1 MKKHRA
7 TVLLLISFIL
17 ISSHLAEAQQE
28 TPYRVGVLA
37 IGRPDSPYAKGLR
50 LGLNEA
56 GYVEGK
62 NLLLEMPIKE
72 SYDELR
78 PIAKAYS
85 EQRFNAIVTFGGTA
99 TLIAKELTKD
109 IPVIFVGVSDPVRL
123 GIVKSEARPE
133 TNMTGLSN
141 RPDVEIHG
149 KRLEVFKE
157 VVPTLRRVTVLYNAR
172 GENPQHARSFAAVQK
187 VAPTLRLQLSER
199 PIKSASDIEQTLSW
213 VSRNPT
219 DGLFPICTSL
229 FVERFEN
236 ITTFA
241 IEKRLPVMGCSAS
254 DVSQLSALLSYDSD
268 RYRLGHRAGSYVGR
282 ILKGTKPLDLP
293 VEAPTYF
300 ELLINLKTSKQI
312 GLTIPPQVLARA
324 DKVIK

>member
-1 MKKHRA
+1 MSKCS
-7 TVLLLISFIL
+7 VCFLLLLSIIGSPF
-17 ISSHLAEAQQE
+17 AEAQQE
-28 TPYRVGVLA
+28 TPFRVGVLA

-62 NLLLEMPIKE
+62 NLLLEIPIKE
-72 SYDELR
+72 TYDELR

-99 TLIAKELTKD
+99 TLIAKELTKGV
-109 IPVIFVGVSDPVRL
+109 PVIFVGVSDPVQL

-172 GENPQHARSFAAVQK
+172 GENPQHARSLAAVQK
-187 VAPTLRLQLSER
+187 VAPTLQLSER
-199 PIKSASDIEQTLSW
+199 SIKSASDVEQTLSW
-213 VSRNPT
+213 VSRDTT

-229 FVERFEN
+229 FVERFKN
-236 ITTFA
+236 ITTSA
-241 IEKRLPVMGCSAS
+241 IEKRLPVMGCSAW

-282 ILKGTKPLDLP
+282 ILKGT
-293 VEAPTYF
+293 
-300 ELLINLKTSKQI
+300 
-312 GLTIPPQVLARA
+312 
-324 DKVIK
+324 

>member
-1 MKKHRA
+1 
-7 TVLLLISFIL
+7 
-17 ISSHLAEAQQE
+17 
-28 TPYRVGVLA
+28 
-37 IGRPDSPYAKGLR
+37 
-50 LGLNEA
+50 NEA

-85 EQRFNAIVTFGGTA
+85 EQRFNAVVTFGGTA

-109 IPVIFVGVSDPVRL
+109 VPVIFVGISDPVRL

-133 TNMTGLSN
+133 TNMTGLTN

-149 KRLEVFKE
+149 KRLEVFKQ

-172 GENPQHARSFAAVQK
+172 GDNPQHARSLAAVQK
-187 VAPTLRLQLSER
+187 VAPTLGLQLSER

-213 VSRNPT
+213 VSGNPT

-229 FVERFEN
+229 FLESFKN
-236 ITTFA
+236 ITTFTMQ
-241 IEKRLPVMGCSAS
+241 KRLPVMGCSAS
-254 DVSQLSALLSYDSD
+254 DVSELSALLSYDSD
-268 RYRLGHRAGSYVGR
+268 RYRLGQRAGAYVGR
-282 ILKGTKPLDLP
+282 ILKGIKPQDLP

-300 ELLINLKTSKQI
+300 ALVINLKTAKQI
-312 GLTIPPQVLARA
+312 GLTIPVNVLERA
-324 DKVIK
+324 NRMIK